1 MNTQAIGIF
10 DSGVGGITIWK
21 TLTELLPYE
30 STYYLADSKNAPYG
44 QNSKEQI
51 LNLCIKNTEFLIEKG
66 CKIIVVAC
74 NTATTNAIE
83 FLRERYA
90 IPFIGIEPAIK
101 PAALKT
107 KNKSIGILAT
117 KGTLSSRLFNET
129 SKKYLKGI
137 CVTEQ
142 IGEGLVGL
150 IEKGKLESSEV
161 DQLLE
166 TYLKPM
172 LKKHID
178 CLVLGCTHYP
188 FLISKIKAIT
198 GDSIEIIDS
207 GLAVAKQTKFILE
220 KNKLLNNQ
228 TQKPTHHLYTNL
240 ELNTFKTFLTQ
251 NEHTHLHKEDF

>member
-142 IGEGLVGL
+142 IGEGLVTL
-150 IEKGKLESSEV
+150 IEEGKLESSALE
-161 DQLLE
+161 QLLE
-166 TYLKPM
+166 TYLRPM

-188 FLISKIKAIT
+188 FLITKIKEIT

-220 KNKLLNNQ
+220 KNKLL
-228 TQKPTHHLYTNL
+228 TPLKERPTHHLYTNL
-240 ELNTFKTFLTQ
+240 ELETFKTFLTQ

>member
-21 TLTELLPYE
+21 TLTEHLPYE

-44 QNSKEQI
+44 QNTKEKI
-51 LNLCIKNTEFLIEKG
+51 LNLCIKNTEFLIAKG

-74 NTATTNAIE
+74 NTATTNTIE
-83 FLRERYA
+83 ILRERYA

-129 SKKYLKGI
+129 SKKYLKDI

-142 IGEGLVGL
+142 IGEGLVEL

-161 DQLLE
+161 EELLE
-166 TYLKPM
+166 TFLLPM
-172 LKKHID
+172 LKNRID

-188 FLISKIKAIT
+188 FLISKIKKIT

-207 GLAVAKQTKFILE
+207 GLAVAKQTKFILA
-220 KNKLLNNQ
+220 KNKLLNPQ
-228 TQKPTHHLYTNL
+228 TDKPTHHFYTNS
-240 ELNTFKTFLTQ
+240 ELNTLKTLLNQ
-251 NEHTHLHKEDF
+251 HEHILLHKEDF

>member
-44 QNSKEQI
+44 QNSKEEI
-51 LNLCIKNTEFLIEKG
+51 LNLCIKNTEFLIAKG

-83 FLRERYA
+83 ILRERYA

-150 IEKGKLESSEV
+150 IEKGKLESPEMEL
-161 DQLLE
+161 LLE

-172 LKKHID
+172 LKKRID

-188 FLISKIKAIT
+188 FLISKIKKIT

-207 GLAVAKQTKFILE
+207 GLAVAKQTKYILE
-220 KNKLLNNQ
+220 KNKLLNPQ
-228 TQKPTHHLYTNL
+228 TDKRTHHFYTNS
-240 ELNTFKTFLTQ
+240 ELNTLKTLLNQ
-251 NEHTHLHKEDF
+251 HEHILLHKEDF

>member
-21 TLTELLPYE
+21 TLTELLPNE
-30 STYYLADSKNAPYG
+30 NTYYLADSKNAPYG
-44 QNSKEQI
+44 QSSKEQI
-51 LNLCIKNTEFLIEKG
+51 LNLCIKNTEFLIAKG

-83 FLRERYA
+83 ILRERYA

-117 KGTLSSRLFNET
+117 KGTLTSRLFNET

-137 CVTEQ
+137 SVTEQ
-142 IGEGLVGL
+142 IGEGLVDL

-161 DQLLE
+161 ELLLE
-166 TYLKPM
+166 TYLQPM
-172 LKKHID
+172 IKKQID

-188 FLISKIKAIT
+188 FLISKIKKIT
-198 GDSIEIIDS
+198 GDTIEIIDS

-228 TQKPTHHLYTNL
+228 TQRPTHHLYTNL
-240 ELNTFKTFLTQ
+240 ELNTFKTFLNQ
-251 NEHTHLHKEDF
+251 NEHTHLYKEDF